1 VSPVNRERIKVSG
14 RIAKQKRMARR
25 KIEALES
32 YLSGDSTVVPLLEG
46 MGMRE
51 VNSTIAKIK
60 LAQLSQRVQP

>member
-1 VSPVNRERIKVSG
+1 MSG

-32 YLSGDSTVVPLLEG
+32 YLSGDRTVVPLLEG

-60 LAQLSQRVQP
+60 LAQLSRRVLP

>member
-1 VSPVNRERIKVSG
+1 MSG
-14 RIAKQKRMARR
+14 RIAKQRRMARR

-32 YLSGDSTVVPLLEG
+32 YLSGDRTVVPLLEG

>member
-1 VSPVNRERIKVSG
+1 MSG
-14 RIAKQKRMARR
+14 RIAKQKRMAKR

-32 YLSGDSTVVPLLEG
+32 YLSGDRTVVPLLEG

-60 LAQLSQRVQP
+60 LAQLSQRVLP

>member
-1 VSPVNRERIKVSG
+1 MSG

-32 YLSGDSTVVPLLEG
+32 YLSGDRTVVPLLEG

>member
-1 VSPVNRERIKVSG
+1 MAG
-14 RIAKQKRMARR
+14 YQAKQRRMAKR